1 MATSASKKTTKSASK
16 PASDTPSHSAA
27 SKDIWLAGL
36 GAMAQAQAQARDHF
50 NQINQMAQ
58 GLGAGLG
65 AGLVTPV
72 GAKVDRLEHLFED
85 RVARALKSLG
95 LPTAQEVAE
104 LQDRVAALE
113 EALEAALQK
122 HRQPR
127 RYAKPQSKPKNRLH
141 KTRLKKPAWP
151 KSPPPHRRANCHGLF
166 GPVQPLWRAQCV
178 HHPHFVGAEHQPRQF
193 VLSLPSQRPIGQPP
207 V

>member
-1 MATSASKKTTKSASK
+1 MPSAKKPSQSNTESKE
-16 PASDTPSHSAA
+16 PLHSAA

-36 GAMAQAQAQARDHF
+36 GAMAQAQAQARAQGSKAFESLVAEGLAFQRKSQEVAQEKIHEAAAQF
-50 NQINQMAQ
+50 NQLTQ

-65 AGLVTPV
+65 AGLTQPI

-113 EALEAALQK
+113 KAL
-122 HRQPR
+122 
-127 RYAKPQSKPKNRLH
+127 AKAN
-141 KTRLKKPAWP
+141 AP
-151 KSPPPHRRANCHGLF
+151 KSTAAPAKAAPRKRASS
-166 GPVQPLWRAQCV
+166 AK
-178 HHPHFVGAEHQPRQF
+178 
-193 VLSLPSQRPIGQPP
+193 
-207 V
+207 